1 MELKHMKEMED
12 GSAICELE
20 MDDDAKRYLIE
31 KGFIELLQEAIKKN
45 PAWWTEQDEARVD
58 IVGQNGNTGDHYGS

>member
-31 KGFIELLQEAIKKN
+31 KGFIELLKTALDKD
-45 PAWWTEQDEARVD
+45 PAWWTDEDEKRADV
-58 IVGQNGNTGDHYGS
+58 IGQKGNDGLHYD